1 MVSSPLLSSLLSFL
15 HPHHRTRALLCSRVF
30 SDTPSPALAFEAH
43 LAEQL
48 QKLTH
53 SCSHENG
60 SSLHLTSLNWMC
72 KASDVVLSTHES
84 VRQALIPTQISAQIA
99 PSRSLHVDKVT
110 QQHMEDIPQ
119 MLDACCLIKEALLE
133 TMLHVKACF
142 IALKRIQ
149 RLKLER
155 QGDVEQAV
163 SFTRGL
169 TQKRSLL
176 QKEQNN
182 NQTSV
187 RPLKCRKRLQTC
199 SSILRRMG
207 GKLPAPA
214 TYIEPVEISNL
225 ENDTASMP
233 SFPLS
238 DALPATL
245 YGAEMTTIFFLRLLS
260 TAFSSSGGNTC
271 RLSSLQLSGKP
282 IWGPSLLELQAR
294 SNTKFSSMAQGSN
307 TQRCVLPDLHK
318 LDASFHQIY
327 ESLLQ
332 CKQTGVP
339 ADHVEHL
346 VASTIIVAQQV
357 ERCLSTLHHHI
368 QHIFSSLVDIRIAF
382 LDSL

>member
-1 MVSSPLLSSLLSFL
+1 MVSSPLLSSILSFL
-15 HPHHRTRALLCSRVF
+15 HPHHPTRALLCSRVF

-43 LAEQL
+43 LSEQL

-53 SCSHENG
+53 SCSHANG
-60 SSLHLTSLNWMC
+60 SPQHLTSLNWMC

-84 VRQALIPTQISAQIA
+84 ARQALMPTHISVQIA
-99 PSRSLHVDKVT
+99 PSRPLHADKVT

-119 MLDACCLIKEALLE
+119 ILDACCLINEALSE
-133 TMLHVKACF
+133 TMHHVKACF
-142 IALKRIQ
+142 NALKRMQ

-155 QGDVEQAV
+155 QGDVEQAL
-163 SFTRGL
+163 SLTRGL
-169 TQKRSLL
+169 TQRPSR
-176 QKEQNN
+176 QKEHNN
-182 NQTSV
+182 NQTNV

-207 GKLPAPA
+207 DKLPAPA
-214 TYIEPVEISNL
+214 TCIEPVEISNL

-260 TAFSSSGGNTC
+260 MAFSSSGGNTR

-294 SNTKFSSMAQGSN
+294 SNTELSNMAQRRN
-307 TQRCVLPDLHK
+307 TQRCVLPELRK

-327 ESLLQ
+327 EALLQ

-346 VASTIIVAQQV
+346 VTSTTIVAQQV
-357 ERCLSTLHHHI
+357 QRCLSMLHHHI
-368 QHIFSSLVDIRIAF
+368 HHIFSSLVDIRIAF